1 MSHLRRVL
9 VKRSHRPCS
18 GRPRRLRG
26 QRTVNPIDISAIDLV
41 FLGFTIFTIVYWLA
55 AGRFLRA

>member
-1 MSHLRRVL
+1 
-9 VKRSHRPCS
+9 
-18 GRPRRLRG
+18 
-26 QRTVNPIDISAIDLV
+26 VNPIDISAIDLV